1 MFKLFS
7 AKRKVFIVIII
18 AVILIG
24 LSSYLVV
31 DFKRERL
38 ILKKDTI
45 IVEYGQ
51 TISTDPKY
59 YLNTSKLNNSDKND
73 VLKNTK
79 LQANFK
85 NEIELINNLDGTKS
99 ERDKGYAEI
108 GTYKVTLKYRNEI
121 KTVKIVVKDTTKPN
135 LIVPENVDIVLG
147 TDINNFDFKSLMQA
161 SDLAVLGDYVIDTN
175 SVDTNK
181 IGDYCVKVSIEDIN
195 KNRAEEEFKVTI
207 ILPPRDDSKSVKA
220 TTKKKANSLN
230 DPSSSSKSSDN
241 KNTNARPSN
250 DSIINNSGGDSN
262 ESDNIFQNDS
272 NVDKNNGH
280 YEMFYCCLD
289 HFNETYGKY
298 HTLQELIDA
307 GHFTGGC
314 GCNNYSYGEEWV
326 ED

>member
-1 MFKLFS
+1 MI
-7 AKRKVFIVIII
+7 IV
-18 AVILIG
+18 VILIG
-24 LSSYLVV
+24 LSSYLMV
-31 DFKRERL
+31 DYKRERL
-38 ILKKDTI
+38 ILKKDII

-59 YLNTSKLNNSDKND
+59 YLNISKLNNSDKND

-99 ERDKGYAEI
+99 ERDKGYAET
-108 GTYKVTLKYRNEI
+108 GTYKIALKYRNEI
-121 KTVKIVVKDTTKPN
+121 KTVKIVVKDTTKPR
-135 LIVPENVDIVLG
+135 LIVPENVEIVLG

-161 SDLAVLGDYVIDTN
+161 SDLAVLGDYVIDTS

-181 IGDYCVKVSIEDIN
+181 IGDYSVKVSIEDIN
-195 KNRAEEEFKVTI
+195 KNKAEEEFKVAI
-207 ILPPRDDSKSVKA
+207 VLPPRDDSKSVKA

-230 DPSSSSKSSDN
+230 DPSSSSLPSSKSSDN

-250 DSIINNSGGDSN
+250 GSIINNSGVESN
-262 ESDNIFQNDS
+262 ESDNAFQNDS
-272 NVDKNNGH
+272 NIDKNNGH

>member
-31 DFKRERL
+31 EFKRERL

-161 SDLAVLGDYVIDTN
+161 SDLAVLGDYVIDTS

-195 KNRAEEEFKVTI
+195 KNRAEEGFKVTI

-250 DSIINNSGGDSN
+250 DSIIINSGGDSN